1 MEKLQLLVHCLAFVF
16 CCHGFLGVRWRGLET
31 NALWWQSL
39 QENHSK
45 GCLCSLLA
53 SYLQMVYGNIL
64 PVSLK
69 VTALRVIVQEEYPT
83 LTKKHALGFIYL
95 FALGFKMSKL
105 IRYWWQFKLF
115 MLTWVF
121 GTLNGSFRAYCR
133 LFAGEGNSNPLQCS
147 FLENPMDRG
156 AWWVHG
162 VPKSQTPLKR
172 LSTHSYCRGVGYG
185 SVSCSF
191 CPTHIAHQISH
202 LK

>member
-16 CCHGFLGVRWRGLET
+16 CCHGFLGVRWRVLET

-83 LTKKHALGFIYL
+83 LSKKHALGFIYL

-147 FLENPMDRG
+147 FLENPMDRE
-156 AWWVHG
+156 A
-162 VPKSQTPLKR
+162 L
-172 LSTHSYCRGVGYG
+172 
-185 SVSCSF
+185 
-191 CPTHIAHQISH
+191 
-202 LK
+202 